1 MICAVSSVIN
11 RFLKDRKDV
20 NSHRFNP
27 SLNVKTDDMMQGFVV
42 TSFSIPSGE
51 AKKGFMMDEEEENNA
66 ATVNGRVIGGY
77 TNWEEQ

>member
-1 MICAVSSVIN
+1 MKYSAPYINIVS
-11 RFLKDRKDV
+11 
-20 NSHRFNP
+20 
-27 SLNVKTDDMMQGFVV
+27 VKTDDVMQGFVV

-66 ATVNGRVIGGY
+66 ATVNGKAIGGY

>member
-1 MICAVSSVIN
+1 MNSKMKYGAPYINIVS
-11 RFLKDRKDV
+11 
-20 NSHRFNP
+20 
-27 SLNVKTDDMMQGFVV
+27 VKTDDVMQGFVV

-66 ATVNGRVIGGY
+66 ATVNGKAIGGY

>member
-1 MICAVSSVIN
+1 MNSKMKYTAPYINIVS
-11 RFLKDRKDV
+11 
-20 NSHRFNP
+20 
-27 SLNVKTDDMMQGFVV
+27 VKTDDVMQGFVV

-66 ATVNGRVIGGY
+66 ATVNGKAIGGY

>member
-1 MICAVSSVIN
+1 MNSKMKYSAPYINIVS
-11 RFLKDRKDV
+11 
-20 NSHRFNP
+20 
-27 SLNVKTDDMMQGFVV
+27 VKTDDVMQGFVV

-66 ATVNGRVIGGY
+66 ATVNGKAIGGY

>member
-1 MICAVSSVIN
+1 
-11 RFLKDRKDV
+11 
-20 NSHRFNP
+20 
-27 SLNVKTDDMMQGFVV
+27 MQGFVV

-66 ATVNGRVIGGY
+66 ATVNGKAIGGY